1 MTVPMEDYIAELLS
15 AYENA
20 TGERHS
26 KIAGDM
32 DISISN
38 YYLYRNGKGN
48 PTRKTI
54 NKIVT
59 VVQLNHPEIIIKV
72 TEKHL
77 RQIYLECL
85 NRGVIGGVQFV
96 SF

>member
-15 AYENA
+15 ACENV

-26 KIAGDM
+26 RIAGDM

-48 PTRKTI
+48 PARKTT

-59 VVQLNHPEIIIKV
+59 VVQLNHPEIIIRV

-85 NRGVIGGVQFV
+85 NRGVMGGVRFV